1 MRGGAVAVRARVW
14 HGSGRARGKGAMM
27 TQPGALPNDLRALTA
42 LRFIAAAWILVYHF
56 GRHLGFDLHAQSG
69 FVAAG
74 ALGVDLFFVLS
85 GFILSHVY
93 LREAE
98 AGTYSHARFV
108 WARLARVYPMHL
120 ATLIGMIALVVAA
133 GVLGQDFENRDAF
146 RWGDIPAHLLMV
158 HAWGTTQGVG
168 WNFPSWS
175 ISAEWAAYLLFPVFA
190 AAALRLKHR
199 PFVALGLAG
208 VLVAAASQAF
218 LAIDPRGMTYMTSN
232 FGALRILPSFALG
245 VALYLVVRSRPAP
258 AWAAWPMAAA
268 GVAAVVAVTSL
279 RLDPV
284 FAWPGLA
291 LTIWGLAETSRHGQE
306 SVLGSQTAVW
316 LGEISYGVY
325 MTHLFVDIVWFRF
338 MGFAG
343 VTAASAE
350 PVRWAAWLGVMAATL
365 AVSAFAFHLIEKPA
379 RQRLRRFGE
388 TRLFKPQ
395 TAPGAQR
402 AVAAE

>member
-1 MRGGAVAVRARVW
+1 
-14 HGSGRARGKGAMM
+14 M
-27 TQPGALPNDLRALTA
+27 TQPHALPNDLKALTA
-42 LRFIAAAWILVYHF
+42 LRFVAAAWILVYHF
-56 GRHLGFDLHAQSG
+56 GRHLGFDLHASSG

-93 LREAE
+93 LREVE
-98 AGTYSHARFV
+98 TGSYSHARFI

-120 ATLIGMIALVVAA
+120 ATLAGMIALVVAA
-133 GVLGQDFENRDAF
+133 SALGQDFENRDAF
-146 RWGDIPAHLLMV
+146 KWSDLPAHLLMV
-158 HAWGTTQGVG
+158 HAWGVTDGVG

-190 AAALRLKHR
+190 AIALKLKDR
-199 PFVALGLAG
+199 PFIALALAG
-208 VLVAAASQAF
+208 AGVAAASLAF

-258 AWAAWPMAAA
+258 AWAAWPMALA
-268 GVAAVVAVTSL
+268 GLAVVIATTSL

-291 LTIWGLAETSRHGQE
+291 LVIWGLAEAARHGQE
-306 SVLGSQTAVW
+306 GLMGSKTAVW

-325 MTHLFVDIVWFRF
+325 MTHLFVDIVWFRL

-350 PVRWAAWLGVMAATL
+350 PVRLAAWWGVMAATL

-379 RQRLRRFGE
+379 RQRLRRFGDA
-388 TRLFKPQ
+388 RLFKPR
-395 TAPGAQR
+395 TAR
-402 AVAAE
+402 AKSRIVAAE

>member
-1 MRGGAVAVRARVW
+1 
-14 HGSGRARGKGAMM
+14 M
-27 TQPGALPNDLRALTA
+27 TTAPALPDDLKALTA
-42 LRFIAAAWILVYHF
+42 LRFVAAAWILVYHF

-74 ALGVDLFFVLS
+74 ALGVDLFFILS

-93 LREAE
+93 LREVE

-120 ATLIGMIALVVAA
+120 ATLAGMIALVVTA

-146 RWGDIPAHLLMV
+146 KWTDLPAHLLMV
-158 HAWGTTQGVG
+158 HAWGTTSGVG

-190 AAALRLKHR
+190 AAALWLKHR
-199 PFVALGLAG
+199 PFVALGIAG
-208 VLVAAASQAF
+208 LLVAVASQAY

-258 AWAAWPMAAA
+258 VFAAWPMAIA
-268 GVAAVVAVTSL
+268 GVTLVVTVTSL

-291 LTIWGLAETSRHGQE
+291 LVIWGLAETARHGQE
-306 SVLGSQTAVW
+306 GLMGAKPAVW

-325 MTHLFVDIVWFRF
+325 MTHLFVDIVWFRL

-350 PVRWAAWLGVMAATL
+350 PVRWAAWLGVMFATL
-365 AVSAFAFHLIEKPA
+365 TASAIAFHLVEKPA

-388 TRLFKPQ
+388 TRLFKARPHKPARQ
-395 TAPGAQR
+395 

>member
-1 MRGGAVAVRARVW
+1 VTASR
-14 HGSGRARGKGAMM
+14 
-27 TQPGALPNDLRALTA
+27 PLPDDLKALTA

-56 GRHLGFDLHAQSG
+56 GKHLGFDLHAASG
-69 FVAAG
+69 LIAYG
-74 ALGVDLFFVLS
+74 ALGVDLFFILS

-93 LREAE
+93 LREVE

-120 ATLIGMIALVVAA
+120 ATLAGMIALVVAA
-133 GVLGQDFENRDAF
+133 GALGQDFENRDAF
-146 RWGDIPAHLLMV
+146 KWSDLPAHLLMV
-158 HAWGTTQGVG
+158 HAWGTTNGVG

-190 AAALRLKHR
+190 AAALKLKNR

-208 VLVAAASQAF
+208 ALVAIAAQAF

-258 AWAAWPMAAA
+258 AYAAWLMAAA
-268 GVAAVVAVTSL
+268 GVAIVVATTSL

-291 LTIWGLAETSRHGQE
+291 LVIWGLAETARHGQE
-306 SVLGSQTAVW
+306 GVMGSRIAVW

-325 MTHLFVDIVWFRF
+325 MTHLFVDIVWFRL

-350 PVRWAAWLGVMAATL
+350 PVRWAAWWGVMAATL
-365 AVSAFAFHLIEKPA
+365 TVSAMAFHLIEKPA
-379 RQRLRRFGE
+379 RQELRRFGA
-388 TRLFKPQ
+388 TRLFKARP
-395 TAPGAQR
+395 PKPAQR
-402 AVAAE
+402 VIAAE